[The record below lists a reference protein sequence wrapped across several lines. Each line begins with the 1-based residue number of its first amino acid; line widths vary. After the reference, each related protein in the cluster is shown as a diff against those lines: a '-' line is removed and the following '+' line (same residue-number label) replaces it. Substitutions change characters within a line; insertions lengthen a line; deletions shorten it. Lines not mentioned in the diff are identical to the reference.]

1 MLLYLLLFGLFLV
14 QEPVST
20 DAILLEAYQYH
31 YNVWIIHLLFIA
43 ATLLDIVVGYAIGKW
58 LHRRFSENKV
68 MQHFVHW
75 ARSVS
80 GQGTVGEYLY
90 LFIWSTVLFPFSA
103 VLAPWLDIPFWRT
116 LICMFIGDFV
126 LWYGVE
132 WLVVLGVKTVIPDPI
147 DALYGVVA
155 LSLLV
160 ALGMRYLKRG
170 E

>member
-1 MLLYLLLFGLFLV
+1 MPLYLLLFGLFIV

-31 YNVWIIHLLFIA
+31 YNVWIIHLLFII

-58 LHRRFSENKV
+58 LQRRFSENKV
-68 MQHFVHW
+68 MQRFVHW

-80 GQGTVGEYLY
+80 GPGTYGQY
-90 LFIWSTVLFPFSA
+90 LFLFVWSTVLFPFSA

-116 LICMFIGDFV
+116 LVCMFIGDLV

-132 WLVVLGVKTVIPDPI
+132 WLVVLGVKTFVPDPI

-155 LSLLV
+155 ASLLL
-160 ALGMRYLKRG
+160 ALLMRYLKRG